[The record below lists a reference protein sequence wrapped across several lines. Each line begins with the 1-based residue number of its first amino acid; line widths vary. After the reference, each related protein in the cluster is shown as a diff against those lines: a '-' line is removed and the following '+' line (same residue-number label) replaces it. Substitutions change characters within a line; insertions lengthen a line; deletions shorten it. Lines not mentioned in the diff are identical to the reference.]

1 MTRIPFKAIL
11 AVPALVTTLL
21 CSTPVVQAQETNA
34 APLPAVELKV
44 AYPNLKLTRPLWLEE
59 APDGSGRI
67 FVVGQDGQIW
77 IMPKDRNGSEARLF
91 MDMTDR
97 KPHEQSEEG
106 LLGLAFHPQFKTNH
120 KFYIYYTQQLPKRS
134 VISEFQVSAADA
146 NKADMDS
153 ERQIMEVAQPY
164 WNHNGGCLVF
174 GPDGYLYISLGDG
187 GLGGDPHTLGQSLN
201 FVYSKILRIDVNSR
215 AGRMPYG
222 IPRDN
227 PFVGKKDAEARPE
240 TWAYGLRNTWRFSFD
255 RQTGELWAGDVGQ
268 DKWEEV
274 DLIVK
279 GGNYGWSDR
288 EGFHQYKDRPSGKKW
303 IEPVVEY
310 AHSPALAKESKFPEH
325 GLGLSVTGGY
335 VYRGKKL
342 PKLAGVY
349 LYADFSSGTVWGL
362 RYENGKLISDGVLV
376 KSNPARPITSFGE
389 DQDGEVYVTAFDGRI
404 YEFEEAAPSA
414 AAK

>member
-1 MTRIPFKAIL
+1 M
-11 AVPALVTTLL
+11 
-21 CSTPVVQAQETNA
+21 
-34 APLPAVELKV
+34 
-44 AYPNLKLTRPLWLEE
+44 
-59 APDGSGRI
+59 
-67 FVVGQDGQIW
+67 
-77 IMPKDRNGSEARLF
+77 
-91 MDMTDR
+91 
-97 KPHEQSEEG
+97 
-106 LLGLAFHPQFKTNH
+106 
-120 KFYIYYTQQLPKRS
+120 
-134 VISEFQVSAADA
+134 
-146 NKADMDS
+146 
-153 ERQIMEVAQPY
+153 
-164 WNHNGGCLVF
+164 
-174 GPDGYLYISLGDG
+174 
-187 GLGGDPHTLGQSLN
+187 
-201 FVYSKILRIDVNSR
+201 
-215 AGRMPYG
+215 
-222 IPRDN
+222 
-227 PFVGKKDAEARPE
+227 
-240 TWAYGLRNTWRFSFD
+240 SFD
-255 RQTGELWAGDVGQ
+255 RETGDLWAADVGQ

-414 AAK
+414 ASK